1 MGLLD
6 DLREA
11 VPSLDAQFQPS
22 SNEVGPLL
30 GALVHYQEHGQ
41 AFLVAAADGTDAV
54 TELLDP
60 PPKAEQH
67 DTAGQQ
73 QQGGD
78 EASDD
83 ELERRIADMQ
93 AQLASRQATSQQTT
107 VTHEPGAAPYQPP
120 PMTTGGREG

>member
-41 AFLVAAADGTDAV
+41 AFLDAAKEGTDAV
-54 TELLDP
+54 TELVDP
-60 PPKAEQH
+60 APAEPEQA
-67 DTAGQQ
+67 AGQQ
-73 QQGGD
+73 QGSGEQ
-78 EASDD
+78 SDD

-107 VTHEPGAAPYQPP
+107 VTHEPGATPYQPP
-120 PMTTGGREG
+120 PMATGGREA